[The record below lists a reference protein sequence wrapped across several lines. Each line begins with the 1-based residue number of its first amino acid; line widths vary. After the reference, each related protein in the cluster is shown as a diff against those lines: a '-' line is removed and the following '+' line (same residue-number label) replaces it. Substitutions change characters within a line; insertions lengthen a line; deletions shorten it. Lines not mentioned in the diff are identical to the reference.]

1 MNQVKESFISLIN
14 QYKPKPDEIWYH
26 YCSAESFMA
35 IIKNKTLRLC
45 DILHMNDKTE
55 LLHGERLF
63 DDILKDATIDD
74 FKKEAIRSIY
84 YTIRERMVLLAM
96 SFSANDDQ
104 LSQWRGY
111 ADDAKG
117 FCIGFEAITFNNLPV
132 HLLQIEYDIE
142 AQRRLILDYLCDI
155 ESKFPDDLD
164 FDVNDADS
172 IANLQELFSSIK
184 DPSFSE
190 EKEFRVL
197 HAIGE
202 KEDRA
207 LYDSFLDG
215 DYKEFIKDDIGF
227 RLVDNIPV
235 PYVDIYYSLAKSK
248 MPIKKVIIGP
258 KNNSEKT
265 DIDHFL
271 QTNGIF
277 GAMVCKSRSTYR

>member
-1 MNQVKESFISLIN
+1 MEVCQSIIC
-14 QYKPKPDEIWYH
+14 QYKPRPNEIWYH
-26 YCSAESFMA
+26 YCSAESFMS

-84 YTIRERMVLLAM
+84 YAIRERMVLLAM

-117 FCIGFEAITFNNLPV
+117 FCIGFEAIHFNNLPV

-142 AQRRLILDYLCDI
+142 AQRRLILDYLCEI
-155 ESKFPDDLD
+155 ESRLPDDLA

-172 IANLQELFSSIK
+172 IASLQELFSSMK

-190 EKEFRVL
+190 EREFRVL
-197 HAIGE
+197 HVLGE
-202 KEDRA
+202 NEDGA
-207 LYDSFLDG
+207 LYDSFLDSSYK
-215 DYKEFIKDDIGF
+215 DYIKNEICF
-227 RLVDNIPV
+227 QIKNNVPV
-235 PYVDIYYSLAKSK
+235 PYLDIYYFLEKSK
-248 MPIKKVIIGP
+248 MPIKQVVIGP
-258 KNNSEKT
+258 KNHSEVS
-265 DIDHFL
+265 DIEHFL
-271 QTNGIF
+271 QTNGIK
-277 GAMVCKSRSTYR
+277 GVIISKSKSTYQ

>member
-1 MNQVKESFISLIN
+1 MEVCQSIIC
-14 QYKPKPDEIWYH
+14 QYKPRPNEIWYH
-26 YCSAESFMA
+26 YCSAESFMS

-84 YTIRERMVLLAM
+84 YAIRERMVLLAM
-96 SFSANDDQ
+96 SFSANEDQ

-117 FCIGFEAITFNNLPV
+117 FCIGFEAIHFNNLPV

-155 ESKFPDDLD
+155 ESRFPDDLD

-172 IANLQELFSSIK
+172 IANLQELFSSMK
-184 DPSFSE
+184 DSSVSE

-202 KEDRA
+202 KEDRT

-215 DYKEFIKDDIGF
+215 GYKEYIKGGVEF
-227 RLVDNIPV
+227 KLVSNTPV
-235 PYVDIYYSLAKSK
+235 PYVDIYYTIGNTQ
-248 MPIKKVIIGP
+248 MPIKNVVIGP
-258 KNNSEKT
+258 KNRSEVS
-265 DIDHFL
+265 DIEHFL
-271 QTNGIF
+271 RTNGIKDV
-277 GAMVCKSRSTYR
+277 MVCKSKSTYQ